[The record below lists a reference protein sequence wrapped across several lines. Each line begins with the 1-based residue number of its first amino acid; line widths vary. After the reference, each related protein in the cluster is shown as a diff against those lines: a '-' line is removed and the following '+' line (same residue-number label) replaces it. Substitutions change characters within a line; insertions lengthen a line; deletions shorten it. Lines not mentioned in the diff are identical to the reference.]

1 MHVLRNL
8 ILENENT
15 LIDRI
20 FFYAKSQ
27 GYTQYTAT
35 LREAWRI
42 SVEGL
47 SKSIVKAMECY
58 DTPPEIGVSSDFS
71 NHPFAAF
78 GVKQA
83 KSHRSRGVTLGY
95 FLGLTKYYRS
105 AYLDLLETQ
114 GFSETDSA
122 RYRAYLLRYFDFME
136 LGFST
141 EWSGVAE
148 DKKLHEAYEENRR
161 ITNEKNKYLTI
172 LESLSDP
179 IVLMDEDGKVND
191 LNYAA
196 QAVFCGL
203 QNTNIKYVNAATR
216 ELLTNQLQAY
226 LPQKLESCFTDITLD
241 TAIGSRVFDIRA
253 QHIVDFSRKF
263 PGMILILNDVTDHKK
278 AKEEAEAANS
288 AKSTFLA
295 SMSHEIRTPLN
306 GVLGLA
312 DLLKDTDL
320 KPEQHRYLDGI
331 ISSSEMLRSILNDVL
346 DYSKVEAGSLELET
360 VDFKIRQVIKQVID
374 LTQQDAETKGLR
386 LHIDVHPQVP
396 EILRADPTKIRQI
409 LLNFVSNAIK
419 FTNTGSITISVHIPE
434 SKIRQARCLQ
444 IMVTDTGVGLPTGD
458 HGYLF
463 EPFVQQNAAISRLF
477 GGTGLGLA
485 ISKRLVNA
493 MGGEIGC
500 RSNQTQGASFHFT
513 IPFYETD
520 QTVSVIEDKQET
532 WKPKKLKILL
542 VEDNKVNQLVTE
554 GFLEKAGHRCCTV
567 GSGEDALAQL
577 NKHHFDLVL
586 MDNRMPGLSG
596 TDTIARIRAS
606 HYHHISSI
614 PVIVQSACIFLADI
628 EKSFTAGADGFLGKP
643 YSQEDLE
650 DAIASGLSDRAMFAR
665 KSRQTLQEQPTEL
678 IDTTV
683 LRGHFEMLGEVR
695 VKRIVDAYIKTSRF
709 IIPELRNHIATQ
721 NFSKIR
727 DKAHSMK
734 GASHNVGLIHTA
746 DLAEQLEHAAQNE
759 EKHKTM
765 EIFSALEVTYTASKH
780 KLNETWLSCLTKT
793 STSP

>member
-1 MHVLRNL
+1 MHVLRDL

-20 FFYAKSQ
+20 FYYAKNQ

-35 LREAWRI
+35 LREAWRV

-47 SKSIVKAMECY
+47 SRSIVKAMEAY
-58 DTPPEIGVSSDFS
+58 DTPPEIDVSSDFS
-71 NHPFAAF
+71 SHPFAAF
-78 GVKQA
+78 GVEQA
-83 KSHRSRGVTLGY
+83 RSHRSRGVTLGY

-105 AYLDLLETQ
+105 AYMDLIESQ
-114 GFSETDSA
+114 GFSEA
-122 RYRAYLLRYFDFME
+122 EKAQYRSYLLRYFDFME

-148 DKKLHEAYEENRR
+148 EKKLHEAYEENRR

-179 IVLMDEDGKVND
+179 IVLMDENGKVND

-203 QNTNIKYVNAATR
+203 QNTKIKYVNEATR
-216 ELLTNQLQAY
+216 DVLTNQLQPY
-226 LPQKLESCFTDITLD
+226 LPQELESCFTDVTLD
-241 TAIGSRVFDIRA
+241 TAIGPRVFDIRA

-312 DLLKDTDL
+312 DLLKDTGL

-360 VDFKIRQVIKQVID
+360 VDFKIRQVIKQVVD
-374 LTQQDAETKGLR
+374 LTRQQAEDKGLE
-386 LHIDVHPQVP
+386 LLIDVHAHVP
-396 EILRADPTKIRQI
+396 EILRADPTKIRQV

-419 FTNTGSITISVHIPE
+419 FTNEGSITISVHIPI
-434 SKIRQARCLQ
+434 SQIRRSRCLQ
-444 IMVTDTGVGLPTGD
+444 IMVKDTGMGLPAGD
-458 HGYLF
+458 HSYLF
-463 EPFVQQNAAISRLF
+463 EPFVQQNAATNRLY

-493 MGGEIGC
+493 MGGEISC
-500 RSNQTQGASFHFT
+500 KANQTQGAIFHFT
-513 IPFYETD
+513 VPFYEAD
-520 QTVSVIEDKQET
+520 QTVSIIEDKQDT

-554 GFLEKAGHRCCTV
+554 GFLEKAGHTCFTV
-567 GSGEDALAQL
+567 ASGEEALSQL
-577 NKHHFDLVL
+577 HEHRFDLVL

-596 TDTIARIRAS
+596 TDTIARIRSS

-650 DAIASGLSDRAMFAR
+650 DAIASCLSDRAMFAR
-665 KSRQTLQEQPTEL
+665 KSRQSLQEQPTEL

-683 LRGHFEMLGEVR
+683 LRGHFDMLGENR
-695 VKRIVDAYIKTSRF
+695 AKRIVDAYMQTSRYF
-709 IIPELRNHIATQ
+709 IPELRKLIATQ
-721 NFSKIR
+721 NLPKIR

-734 GASHNVGLIHTA
+734 GASYNVGLTHVA
-746 DLAEQLEHAAQNE
+746 KLSEQLEQAAQKE
-759 EKHKTM
+759 EKHKVM
-765 EIFSALEVTYTASKH
+765 EIFSALEVSYTASKH
-780 KLNETWLSCLTKT
+780 KLNETWLNCLTEA
-793 STSP
+793 SA

>member
-1 MHVLRNL
+1 MHVLRDL

-20 FFYAKSQ
+20 FYYAKNQ

-35 LREAWRI
+35 LREAWRV

-47 SKSIVKAMECY
+47 SRSIVKAMEAY
-58 DTPPEIGVSSDFS
+58 DTPPEIDVSSDFS
-71 NHPFAAF
+71 CHPFAAF
-78 GVKQA
+78 GVEQA
-83 KSHRSRGVTLGY
+83 RSHRSRGVTLGY

-105 AYLDLLETQ
+105 AYMDLIESQ
-114 GFSETDSA
+114 GFSETEKA
-122 RYRAYLLRYFDFME
+122 RYRSYLLRYFDFME

-148 DKKLHEAYEENRR
+148 ERKLHEAYEENRR

-179 IVLMDEDGKVND
+179 IVLMDENGKVND

-203 QNTNIKYVNAATR
+203 QNTKIKYVNEATR
-216 ELLTNQLQAY
+216 DVLTSQLQPY
-226 LPQKLESCFTDITLD
+226 LPQELESCFTDVTLD
-241 TAIGSRVFDIRA
+241 TAVGPRVFDIRA

-312 DLLKDTDL
+312 DLLKDTGL

-360 VDFKIRQVIKQVID
+360 VDFKIRQVIKQVVD
-374 LTQQDAETKGLR
+374 LTRQQAEDKGLE
-386 LHIDVHPQVP
+386 LLIDVHSHVP
-396 EILRADPTKIRQI
+396 EILRADPTKIRQV

-419 FTNTGSITISVHIPE
+419 FTNEGSITISVHIPI
-434 SKIRQARCLQ
+434 SQIRRARCLQ
-444 IMVTDTGVGLPTGD
+444 IMVKDTGVGLPAGD
-458 HGYLF
+458 HSYLF
-463 EPFVQQNAAISRLF
+463 EPFVQQNAATNRLY

-500 RSNQTQGASFHFT
+500 KANQTQGAIFHFT
-513 IPFYETD
+513 VPFYEAD
-520 QTVSVIEDKQET
+520 QTVSIIEDKQDT

-554 GFLEKAGHRCCTV
+554 GFLEKAGHTCFTV
-567 GSGEDALAQL
+567 ASGEEALSQL
-577 NKHHFDLVL
+577 HEHRFDLVL

-614 PVIVQSACIFLADI
+614 PVIVQSAGIFLADI
-628 EKSFTAGADGFLGKP
+628 EMSFTAGADGFLGKP

-650 DAIASGLSDRAMFAR
+650 DAIASCLSDRAMFAR
-665 KSRQTLQEQPTEL
+665 KSQQSLQEQPTEL

-683 LRGHFEMLGEVR
+683 LRGHFDMLGENR
-695 VKRIVDAYIKTSRF
+695 AKRIVDAYMQTSRYF
-709 IIPELRNHIATQ
+709 IPELRNLIATQ
-721 NFSKIR
+721 NLPKIR

-734 GASHNVGLIHTA
+734 GASYNVGLTHVA
-746 DLAEQLEHAAQNE
+746 KLSEQLEQAAQKE
-759 EKHKTM
+759 EKHKVM
-765 EIFSALEVTYTASKH
+765 EIFSALEVSYTASKH
-780 KLNETWLSCLTKT
+780 KLNETWLNCLTEA
-793 STSP
+793 SG